1 MKKIRLTCWFTVLLY
16 FIPAHLPAQSVNEG
30 NNSPLIQVDYE
41 KLVGRADLHYKTPV
55 QKSEEGQPI
64 GNGVMGSLVWTTPS
78 QIRMQINRVDV
89 FGNNSTS
96 NNFYQRNTEYGGGL
110 GWVDI
115 DFGTSVFSIPHYSQ
129 HLSCYNG
136 ISTISGDGI
145 KATATA
151 WQHQDVLAV
160 HINDSRSA
168 QPFKAVNLR
177 MLRLPTVKN
186 GNHTAVSSL
195 KHYGD
200 QLVLVQEFREDDYYC
215 TSAIA
220 ISVLGD
226 KAISEQ
232 INEMTLRLLISPSSK
247 ETTVFVASAASFDP
261 NEDVEKLALN
271 KLALATT
278 SGFNQ
283 IVNSNQQWWRSFWE
297 RSYIYLNSE
306 DGEADFIEQNYTY
319 YLYVMASSSRGKYPT
334 KFNGMLWATG
344 GDIRQWGNAFWGAN
358 QGCLYNALFPT
369 NHIAL
374 LDPLFNMYSSVY
386 PTLETAASQ
395 QWGSKGIYIPETMGH
410 DGVPELPDNIAKELR
425 ALYLLQMPWEERS
438 DEFMAYANTKIPFL
452 SRWNWKHTGQ
462 WDSGTWTYVERG
474 DGPFGPVN
482 HIFSRGAKIAY
493 QYWQKYEYTLDENWL
508 REHAYPML
516 KGMVEFYRHFPNLKK
531 EEDGKYHISHVNDN
545 ESLWRSKD
553 PVEEISSMRGIIPA
567 LIKAS
572 ERLGVDEDM
581 RPVWQEFLSN
591 LAPLATNTSI
601 QGESKQPEVWVGALN
616 STSPVR
622 GNAKRLP
629 DRNTMPIW
637 YFDLGN
643 PGANPKDWRI
653 ANNTFDAYFPNGLNK
668 DHYPYVL
675 SKLAITGAILG
686 RSDAVKYLLPNQ
698 LRRDPKD
705 EVMPNRMDLSE
716 GFFTT
721 NIQRLGRGAEALHAA
736 LCFNAPPEPGSE
748 PIIRVFHAWPQ
759 DWNASFRLLTRNNIL
774 VSSAIKNGAVN
785 FIELSV
791 QGNRGADLVN
801 PWKGSAV
808 AVYRNG
814 KREGFLRGE
823 VLTVKA
829 SQGDR
834 IVLVKRGDDPL
845 KYKQNLTTL

>member
-1 MKKIRLTCWFTVLLY
+1 MYI
-16 FIPAHLPAQSVNEG
+16 IPTHLPAQSVNDRDG
-30 NNSPLIQVDYE
+30 NPLIQVDYE

-64 GNGVMGSLVWTTPS
+64 GNGAMGSLVWTTPS
-78 QIRMQINRVDV
+78 QIRMQVNRVDV

-115 DFGTSVFSIPHYSQ
+115 DFGNPVFTARHYNQ

-145 KATATA
+145 KAKATA
-151 WQHQDVLAV
+151 WQLEDVLAI
-160 HINDSRSA
+160 HINDARSA

-177 MLRLPTVKN
+177 MLRLPTVIN
-186 GNHTAVSSL
+186 GNHSAVSSL
-195 KHYGD
+195 KHYGN
-200 QLVLVQEFREDDYYC
+200 QLVLVQEFREGDYYC
-215 TSAIA
+215 ASAVA
-220 ISVLGD
+220 ISVSGNH
-226 KAISEQ
+226 AISEQ
-232 INEMTLRLLISPSSK
+232 INEMTLRLLIDYSSK
-247 ETTVFVASAASFDP
+247 ETTVFVASASSFDP
-261 NEDVEKLALN
+261 NEDVEKLALK
-271 KLALATT
+271 KLESATT
-278 SGFNQ
+278 NGFDQ
-283 IVNSNQQWWRSFWE
+283 IVNSNQKWWRSFWE
-297 RSYIYLNSE
+297 RSYIYLNSK

-334 KFNGMLWATG
+334 KFNGMLWTTG
-344 GDIRQWGNAFWGAN
+344 GDIRQWGNAYWGAN
-358 QGCLYNALFPT
+358 QECLYAALFPT
-369 NHIAL
+369 NHIGL

-386 PTLETAASQ
+386 TSLEMAASQ

-410 DGVPELPDNIAKELR
+410 DGVPELPEDIANEMKS
-425 ALYLLQMPWEERS
+425 LYLLQKTWEERS
-438 DEFMAYANTKIPFL
+438 DKFMAYAHGKIPFL
-452 SRWNWKHTGQ
+452 SRWNWKHTGK
-462 WDSGTWTYVERG
+462 WESGAWTYVERG

-493 QYWQKYEYTLDENWL
+493 LYWQKYEYTLDENWL
-508 REHAYPML
+508 REYAYPML

-531 EEDGKYHISHVNDN
+531 EEDGRYHISHVNDN

-553 PVEEISSMRGIIPA
+553 PVEEISSMLGIIPA

-591 LAPLATNTSI
+591 LAPLPTNASI
-601 QGESKQPEVWVGALN
+601 QGQSKQPVVWVGALN

-629 DRNTMPIW
+629 DRNTMPVW
-637 YFDLGN
+637 YFDLCN
-643 PGANPKDWRI
+643 PGTNPQNWRI

-668 DHYPYVL
+668 EHYPYVL
-675 SKLAITGAILG
+675 SKLAISGAILG

-736 LCFNAPPEPGSE
+736 LCFNAPPQPGSE
-748 PIIRVFHAWPQ
+748 PIIRVFHAWPR

-774 VSSAIKNGAVN
+774 VSSAIKDGAVN

-814 KREGFLRGE
+814 KRDGFLRGE
-823 VLTVKA
+823 ILTVKA
-829 SQGDR
+829 SQGDQ
-834 IVLVKRGDDPL
+834 IVLVKKGDDPL
-845 KYKQNLTTL
+845 KYKQNLTKL